1 MTDTS
6 DLEWWMTVDVDE
18 LTAGELGGLMGC
30 LAVTENGRYGV
41 GLNEQSDNIYLSYD
55 RGMIRLELDAIY
67 DEDMENVLTKIADHK
82 GRIIDIGHSAIERTF
97 ERTYSMFGPQF
108 FDGYTSWTVWK
119 ETSGFNE
126 FAKEVYDDE

>member
-6 DLEWWMTVDVDE
+6 GLEWRMTVDVDE

-30 LAVTENGRYGV
+30 LGMTESGRYNV

-55 RGMIRLELDAIY
+55 KGMIRLELDAIY

-82 GRIIDIGHSAIERTF
+82 GRIVEIGHSALSKTF
-97 ERTYSMFGPQF
+97 EKTYSIFGSQF
-108 FDGYTSWTVWK
+108 FDGYTSWTIWK

-126 FAKEVYDDE
+126 WAKEVYDDE